1 MHEDDSLSCDA
12 TATGILQCLR
22 MLAEEAESLRL
33 TRTLVALREAIET
46 CSAERTD
53 PGFDIGEIVQGLARV
68 IH

>member
-1 MHEDDSLSCDA
+1 MNEDDSLSCDA
-12 TATGILQCLR
+12 TATGILHCLR

-33 TRTLVALREAIET
+33 TRTLLALREAIET

-53 PGFDIGEIVQGLARV
+53 PGYDIDEVIAGLARV